1 MSNKSNSKKILTKL
15 STKLSINLPK
25 NNKTISKSETSLK
38 TKQNLD
44 FDKEKLEIEPKIQ
57 IIFLPKS
64 KITNYFGII
73 REMFAFI
80 KTKKRMREIIDKM
93 HENQETF
100 YVGLLVDSLEMG
112 FCEFNITYQLW
123 DEKICYINHLI
134 VKKESRGMGLGTQ
147 ILDFVMNF
155 AEREKCEG
163 IELRSDLFRKKAHTF
178 YYKKGFGIDCFNFR
192 KNLK

>member
-1 MSNKSNSKKILTKL
+1 MSKKPNSKKLLTKL
-15 STKLSINLPK
+15 PINLSK
-25 NNKTISKSETSLK
+25 NNKNISKSETRLK

-44 FDKEKLEIEPKIQ
+44 FDKEKLEIESKIQ
-57 IIFLPKS
+57 IIFLPNS
-64 KITNYFGII
+64 KITNYFDVI

-80 KTKKRMREIIDKM
+80 KTKKRLREIINKM

-100 YVGLLVDSLEMG
+100 YVGLLVDNLEMG

>member
-1 MSNKSNSKKILTKL
+1 MSKKPNSKKL
-15 STKLSINLPK
+15 STKLSINSSK
-25 NNKTISKSETSLK
+25 NNKNISKSKTRLK

-64 KITNYFGII
+64 KITNYFGVI

-80 KTKKRMREIIDKM
+80 KTKKRLREIIDKM

-100 YVGLLVDSLEMG
+100 YIGLLVDSLEMG